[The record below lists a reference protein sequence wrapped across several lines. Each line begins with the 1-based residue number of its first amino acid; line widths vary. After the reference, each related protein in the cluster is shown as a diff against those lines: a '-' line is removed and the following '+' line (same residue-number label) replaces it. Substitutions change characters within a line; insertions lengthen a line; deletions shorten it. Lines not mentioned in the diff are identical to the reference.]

1 MHELAIAQAAA
12 RCHQLRLGSLSEAD
26 AACPGKQSLRSGT
39 FDAAGDTAA
48 FASSSLMSSLPQPR
62 LILGATMRIELPF
75 WPVELVSRAHCHEAL
90 IHRQVGLPVK
100 RPDHGRSGPQHHWR
114 GLSRDRTF
122 RTLFRT
128 APDIPDTFSD
138 IFPDTFGQHTGQL
151 PDIIGHFTG
160 QYRT

>member
-90 IHRQVGLPVK
+90 IHRQVGLLVK
-100 RPDHGRSGPQHHWR
+100 RRRIMGVPDLGTIGGAGFH
-114 GLSRDRTF
+114 RT
-122 RTLFRT
+122 RERR
-128 APDIPDTFSD
+128 A
-138 IFPDTFGQHTGQL
+138 
-151 PDIIGHFTG
+151 
-160 QYRT
+160 